1 MMRQCDACVCRGGE
15 IEKLLDT
22 TEKKEHEIEIDNNYC
37 LLIVFLMYFIMII
50 AIISTFLFWGWFCGR
65 NQHAIHRGT
74 LFYFYH

>member
-22 TEKKEHEIEIDNNYC
+22 TEKREHEIENDNNYC

-50 AIISTFLFWGWFCGR
+50 AIISTFLF
-65 NQHAIHRGT
+65 
-74 LFYFYH
+74 